1 MNTFWVFSLSS
12 ESEDTKKKIILNVS
26 VWLNIMND
34 THRYVMKKELGIP
47 FFSSVAFQ
55 ILLNQ
60 LCISCASSSN
70 KFIYLLILESVQLL
84 YQLIWR
90 ELVATLSSFQLPL
103 PRWDHS
109 SEMEYPHQLLELL
122 CWVTVPKIWSYF
134 ESQTWYYKKSNI
146 IHQLSK

>member
-1 MNTFWVFSLSS
+1 MNPEISAISLAGRRRYRWIPFESLVFPVNQKILK
-12 ESEDTKKKIILNVS
+12 KKKIILNVS
-26 VWLNIMND
+26 EWLNIMND

-55 ILLNQ
+55 ILLSQ
-60 LCISCASSSN
+60 LCISCASFSN

-109 SEMEYPHQLLELL
+109 SEMEYPRQLLELL
-122 CWVTVPKIWSYF
+122 C
-134 ESQTWYYKKSNI
+134 
-146 IHQLSK
+146 

>member
-1 MNTFWVFSLSS
+1 MNPEISAISLARRRRYRWIPFESLVFPVNQKIL
-12 ESEDTKKKIILNVS
+12 KKKIILNVS

-122 CWVTVPKIWSYF
+122 C
-134 ESQTWYYKKSNI
+134 
-146 IHQLSK
+146 

>member
-1 MNTFWVFSLSS
+1 MNPEISAISLAGRRRYRWIPFESLVFPVNQKIL
-12 ESEDTKKKIILNVS
+12 KKKIILNVS

-55 ILLNQ
+55 ILLSQ

-103 PRWDHS
+103 PHWDHS
-109 SEMEYPHQLLELL
+109 SEMEYPHQLSELL
-122 CWVTVPKIWSYF
+122 C
-134 ESQTWYYKKSNI
+134 
-146 IHQLSK
+146 

>member
-1 MNTFWVFSLSS
+1 MNPEISAISLAGRRRYRWIPFESLVFPVNQKIL
-12 ESEDTKKKIILNVS
+12 KKKIILNVS

-122 CWVTVPKIWSYF
+122 C
-134 ESQTWYYKKSNI
+134 
-146 IHQLSK
+146 

>member
-1 MNTFWVFSLSS
+1 MNPEINAISLAGRRRYRWIPFESLVFPVNQKILK
-12 ESEDTKKKIILNVS
+12 KKKIILNVS

-122 CWVTVPKIWSYF
+122 C
-134 ESQTWYYKKSNI
+134 
-146 IHQLSK
+146 

>member
-1 MNTFWVFSLSS
+1 MNPEISAISLAGRRRYRWIPFESLVFPVNQKIL
-12 ESEDTKKKIILNVS
+12 KKKIILNVS

-90 ELVATLSSFQLPL
+90 ELVATLSSFQLSL

-109 SEMEYPHQLLELL
+109 SEMEYPRQLLELL
-122 CWVTVPKIWSYF
+122 C
-134 ESQTWYYKKSNI
+134 
-146 IHQLSK
+146 

>member
-1 MNTFWVFSLSS
+1 MNPEISAISLAGRRRYKWIPFESLVFPVNQKIL
-12 ESEDTKKKIILNVS
+12 KKKIILNVS

-122 CWVTVPKIWSYF
+122 C
-134 ESQTWYYKKSNI
+134 
-146 IHQLSK
+146 

>member
-1 MNTFWVFSLSS
+1 MNPEISAISLAGRRRYKWIPFESLVFPVNQKIL
-12 ESEDTKKKIILNVS
+12 KKKIILNVS

-47 FFSSVAFQ
+47 SFSFVAFQ

-122 CWVTVPKIWSYF
+122 C
-134 ESQTWYYKKSNI
+134 
-146 IHQLSK
+146 

>member
-1 MNTFWVFSLSS
+1 MNPEINAISLAGRRRYRWIPFESLVFPVNQKIL
-12 ESEDTKKKIILNVS
+12 KKKIILNVS

-122 CWVTVPKIWSYF
+122 C
-134 ESQTWYYKKSNI
+134 
-146 IHQLSK
+146 

>member
-1 MNTFWVFSLSS
+1 
-12 ESEDTKKKIILNVS
+12 
-26 VWLNIMND
+26 MND

-122 CWVTVPKIWSYF
+122 C
-134 ESQTWYYKKSNI
+134 
-146 IHQLSK
+146 

>member
-1 MNTFWVFSLSS
+1 MNPEISAISLAGRRRYRWIPFESLVFPVNQKILK
-12 ESEDTKKKIILNVS
+12 KKKIILNVS

-122 CWVTVPKIWSYF
+122 C
-134 ESQTWYYKKSNI
+134 
-146 IHQLSK
+146 

>member
-1 MNTFWVFSLSS
+1 MNPEISAISLAGRRRYRWIPFESLVFPVNQKIL
-12 ESEDTKKKIILNVS
+12 KKKIILNVS

-70 KFIYLLILESVQLL
+70 KFIYLLILGSVQLL

-109 SEMEYPHQLLELL
+109 SEMEYPHQLSELL
-122 CWVTVPKIWSYF
+122 C
-134 ESQTWYYKKSNI
+134 
-146 IHQLSK
+146 

>member
-1 MNTFWVFSLSS
+1 MNPEISAISLAGRRRYRWIPFESLVFPVNQKILK
-12 ESEDTKKKIILNVS
+12 KKKIILNVS

-60 LCISCASSSN
+60 LCISCASSSS

-122 CWVTVPKIWSYF
+122 C
-134 ESQTWYYKKSNI
+134 
-146 IHQLSK
+146 

>member
-1 MNTFWVFSLSS
+1 MNLEINAISLAGRRRYRWIPFESLVFPVNQKIL
-12 ESEDTKKKIILNVS
+12 KKKIILNVS

-122 CWVTVPKIWSYF
+122 C
-134 ESQTWYYKKSNI
+134 
-146 IHQLSK
+146 

>member
-1 MNTFWVFSLSS
+1 MNPEISAISLAGRRRYRWIPFESLVFPVNQKILK
-12 ESEDTKKKIILNVS
+12 KKKILLNVS

-60 LCISCASSSN
+60 LYISCASSSN

-109 SEMEYPHQLLELL
+109 SEMEYPRQLLELL
-122 CWVTVPKIWSYF
+122 C
-134 ESQTWYYKKSNI
+134 
-146 IHQLSK
+146 